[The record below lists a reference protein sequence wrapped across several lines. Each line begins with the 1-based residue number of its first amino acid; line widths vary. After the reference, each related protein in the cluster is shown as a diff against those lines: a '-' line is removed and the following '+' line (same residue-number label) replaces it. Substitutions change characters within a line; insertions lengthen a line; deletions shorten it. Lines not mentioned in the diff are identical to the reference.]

1 MFFEC
6 WVSDVSSDALSIEI
20 QHSVLKLKENSQHLA
35 MSKNFEWVTPDSDL
49 LEKEKTKVE
58 PPAMYNVVLNND
70 DYTPMDFVV
79 EILERFFS
87 LNEDKATQ
95 VMLAVHYEGKAVCGT
110 YTSEVAETKV
120 AQVTMY
126 SRENEHPLLCTMEK
140 A

>member
-6 WVSDVSSDALSIEI
+6 WVLGVSSEALSIEI